1 MKTYVYKLE
10 LIERLWNMNQWT
22 KEDEMMIEKHFLR
35 IKEDFEL
42 SKIIHVGKT
51 LIENHQGFGLV
62 IFRCEN
68 EEEAIEYINEDPAI
82 KEGIMSGSCL
92 EYKVVFQT

>member
-35 IKEDFEL
+35 
-42 SKIIHVGKT
+42 
-51 LIENHQGFGLV
+51 
-62 IFRCEN
+62 
-68 EEEAIEYINEDPAI
+68 
-82 KEGIMSGSCL
+82 
-92 EYKVVFQT
+92 